1 MAIIDVVKWDP
12 AEHEKAANGRPV
24 APADK
29 TYAWKYPSTELS
41 TWTQLIV
48 HESQEAVLFR
58 GGAMDGPFGPGRHV
72 LKTENLPVIG
82 KLLELPFGRSP
93 FTAEAWY
100 VNKAIP
106 LDVKW
111 STEQPIRLQ
120 DSQYQI
126 VIPVNAEGQ
135 YGVQIENSRKFL
147 VKLVGTMTEFDEE
160 KLQSYFKGLILTIAK
175 TTIAKKMSVG
185 AGNSG
190 ISILQIATQLT
201 ELSNAIRQ
209 ELEEQLSEFGLKLV
223 NFFVSHIDV
232 DEDDSS
238 IIKLRDA
245 LAKRAEMNIIGF
257 NYQQERSF
265 NSMEGA
271 TGYTG
276 QAGNAAAQ
284 AGNAFLQQTGANT
297 NFQEIPPQSPNN
309 PAAIAGAVLGAGL
322 GLGMGLPMGQA
333 MGQAVNQQFANSGVS
348 PQQGMSFDEK
358 IQAITKLGELK
369 EKGFITEAQFEI
381 EKQKILNS

>member
-12 AEHEKAANGRPV
+12 VEHDKAANGRPV

-72 LKTENLPVIG
+72 LKTENLPIIG

-160 KLQSYFKGLILTIAK
+160 RLQSYFRGLILTIAK

-190 ISILQIATQLT
+190 VSILQIATQLT

-245 LAKRAEMNIIGF
+245 LAKKAEMNIIGF

-276 QAGNAAAQ
+276 QAGNSANGLQ
-284 AGNAFLQQTGANT
+284 NLPPESGVMGNMM
-297 NFQEIPPQSPNN
+297 
-309 PAAIAGAVLGAGL
+309 GAGM
-322 GLGMGLPMGQA
+322 GIGMGLPMGQA
-333 MGQAVNQQFANSGVS
+333 MGQAVNQQFANSGVP